1 MGVLESIKS
10 ALSAIAGNKL
20 RAFLTMLGII
30 IGISSVI
37 TITTIGNS
45 IQKTL
50 TRTFNDLGG
59 TNFYAYMMWGMS
71 GDEESEEDEF
81 AENSYFELKEEN
93 MFTWSMFERLDAQYP
108 GHYEV
113 AMVEISGKSKLKNYN
128 NKDVN
133 IMAAGVTKGFLKT
146 KKVEMLEGRPI
157 SKRDVREQKNTVIVS
172 DKFADAYFR
181 DGNALGKTISIP
193 MGADGSSKVT
203 EEFIVVGVYKYD
215 RQKNQEI
222 TGDKKGKVTAIYIP
236 YTTMQKY
243 NGMTMYENKDTVGEF
258 VTINW
263 NPQND
268 EKTERKNLEN
278 FFAEEYADKKGIQI
292 EVDSTIEQ
300 LGVITKVL
308 NVVTIAIAV
317 IAAISLIVGGVGV
330 MNIMLVSVVE
340 RTREIG
346 VEKALG
352 APNRLIRRQFITES
366 ITICTIGGL
375 IGILIGILNGAIIGK
390 LAGGVLANMYPDA
403 MNIVSITISPSIPA
417 IIISTAFSILVG
429 LFFGFYPANKA
440 AKLDPIEALR
450 YE

>member
-10 ALSAIAGNKL
+10 ALSAIVSNKL
-20 RAFLTMLGII
+20 RSFLTMLGII

-71 GDEESEEDEF
+71 EKEESEDGEDFQEQ
-81 AENSYFELKEEN
+81 YFELKEED
-93 MFTWSMFERLDAQYP
+93 MFTWSMFDRLEEQYP

-113 AMVEISGKSKLKNYN
+113 VMADSAGKTKLKNYN
-128 NKDVN
+128 NKDLN
-133 IMAAGVTKGFLKT
+133 IVIAGVTKGFFKAQ
-146 KKVEMLEGRPI
+146 KIEILEGRSI
-157 SKRDVREQKNTVIVS
+157 SKRDVKEQKNAIVVT
-172 DKFADAYFR
+172 DKFANEYFR
-181 DGNALGKTISIP
+181 DGNALGKTISLDI
-193 MGADGSSKVT
+193 GSDGGKVT
-203 EEFIVVGVYKYD
+203 EEFVVVGVAKYD
-215 RQKNQEI
+215 RQKNQDT
-222 TGDKKGKVTAIYIP
+222 TGDKKGKTTAVYIP
-236 YTTMQKY
+236 YTTLQKY
-243 NGMTMYENKDTVGEF
+243 TGMSYYENKDTVGEY
-258 VTINW
+258 VMINW

-268 EKTERKNLEN
+268 EKTERQNLEN
-278 FFAEEYADKKGIQI
+278 FFAEEYADKKGIEIQI
-292 EVDSTIEQ
+292 DSTIEE
-300 LGVITKVL
+300 LGIINKVL
-308 NVVTIAIAV
+308 NIVTIAISV

-330 MNIMLVSVVE
+330 MNIMLVSVIE
-340 RTREIG
+340 RTKEIG

-403 MNIVSITISPSIPA
+403 MNMVSITISPSVPA
-417 IIISTAFSILVG
+417 IIISTVFSILVG
-429 LFFGFYPANKA
+429 LFFGYYPANKA